1 MNNLLV
7 QLKTVVIASERTTGV
22 QLKSVTL
29 WLETRLRK
37 LTQKTLIFPVL
48 IRFGIFYRELGG
60 KIGPERYFRH
70 YIVIYVATT

>member
-60 KIGPERYFRH
+60 
-70 YIVIYVATT
+70 